1 MNKQEFL
8 EQLRKGLS
16 GLPQND
22 IDERLAFYDEMID
35 DRTEEGLSQE
45 EAVTAIGSIDEIVA
59 QTVADTPLTKIAKE
73 RMKTKREFRPWEII
87 LIVVG
92 SPVWLSLGIAAVAII
107 LSLYITLWSLIVALW
122 AVFAAF
128 VCAALSGV
136 AVGIFLACTDAV
148 LKGIAIIGTGLV
160 FAGLSVFMFYGC
172 VAATKYT
179 LILTKKIAIG
189 IKNRLL
195 KKEDA

>member
-8 EQLRKGLS
+8 EQLRNGLS

-22 IDERLAFYDEMID
+22 IDERLSFYDEMID

-45 EAVTAIGSIDEIVA
+45 EAVAAIGSIDEIVA

-73 RMKTKREFRPWEII
+73 RMRSKREFKLWEIL
-87 LIVVG
+87 LIALG
-92 SPVWLSLGIAAVAII
+92 SPVWLSLGIAAAAVIF
-107 LSLYITLWSLIVALW
+107 SLYITLWSLIVSLW

-128 VCAALSGV
+128 ICAALSGV
-136 AVGIFLACTDAV
+136 AAGIFLACTDAV
-148 LKGIAIIGTGLV
+148 LKGIAVIGAGLV

-179 LILTKKIAIG
+179 LILSKKIAIG
-189 IKNRLL
+189 IKNSLI